1 MASPPL
7 SLAPKPSN
15 GEGVS
20 SMKIDDNVQKVSFKD
35 KVLGGGPYRGGT
47 KRDWLAEK
55 LFCVEN
61 ENVIP

>member
-1 MASPPL
+1 
-7 SLAPKPSN
+7 
-15 GEGVS
+15 
-20 SMKIDDNVQKVSFKD
+20 MKIDDNVQKVSFKD